1 MNDEDLDAF
10 CDKLHERWEKVSF
23 IIPKNSEGQY
33 AIWDNTA
40 KRRRDM
46 SDSEFELSDSYEQ

>member
-10 CDKLHERWEKVSF
+10 CDKLHERWKGVSF
-23 IIPKNSEGQY
+23 TIPRNSEGQY

-40 KRRRDM
+40 KCRRDM